1 MKRRK
6 SVSEILDERD
16 AKRAQGDAGLGV
28 TAADRERWGWFPPV
42 GTRVRYTKEKEESM
56 YGVNLAPTPKMGEE
70 GSFIRTR
77 KGVGY
82 TLWDVQWDESGKL
95 TVSPVGS
102 VEVIVDGD
110 LGDAGWDN
118 YPNLYTHSIL
128 IKTKQY
134 NTDTGSA
141 RVKAWVTRGGS
152 TKTNSI
158 PYPYEMNTTERHM
171 AAAVALVKKFGWD
184 GRFDPNGPRHASTP
198 GTLVHVF
205 VHGYP

>member
-1 MKRRK
+1 MSSRK
-6 SVSEILDERD
+6 SVADIINERE
-16 AKRAQGDAGLGV
+16 AKRAQGDWRPASGGTEKPFTTRTGRRLLYVHQPSTGQSAYMDMDTDIVLSQRDAEFALG
-28 TAADRERWGWFPPV
+28 
-42 GTRVRYTKEKEESM
+42 
-56 YGVNLAPTPKMGEE
+56 
-70 GSFIRTR
+70 
-77 KGVGY
+77 
-82 TLWDVQWDESGKL
+82 
-95 TVSPVGS
+95 
-102 VEVIVDGD
+102 